1 MKNSEKEKI
10 LFKYNLIG
18 LILEGIVVSK
28 ITVSTGKIDNY
39 LKLTL
44 GFINTKIKFNTMQT
58 NLHIIIKNSHQMT
71 FNYMYLLYKSNE
83 ELKIRNKIY
92 SNIIIDYEKNI
103 SKLLEDYYDYS
114 DLFRDSLEYLYN
126 QVKNFSGEV
135 FNELIELIENV
146 YDNYTIILNKTENNE
161 FDVLNEIRIVT
172 KNEYMNYINNMLEL
186 IIQFKNDTLIFLSRI
201 KQEVDIIQTFQID
214 ILYDIVDV
222 IYDGIIIFREFI
234 KKLFKAVEKGVTIFK
249 YDIKDYMDEIIGEL
263 LYLTD
268 F

>member
-1 MKNSEKEKI
+1 
-10 LFKYNLIG
+10 
-18 LILEGIVVSK
+18 
-28 ITVSTGKIDNY
+28 
-39 LKLTL
+39 
-44 GFINTKIKFNTMQT
+44 
-58 NLHIIIKNSHQMT
+58 MT

-126 QVKNFSGEV
+126 QVKNFSGEF

-172 KNEYMNYINNMLEL
+172 KNEYM
-186 IIQFKNDTLIFLSRI
+186 T
-201 KQEVDIIQTFQID
+201 
-214 ILYDIVDV
+214 
-222 IYDGIIIFREFI
+222 
-234 KKLFKAVEKGVTIFK
+234 
-249 YDIKDYMDEIIGEL
+249 
-263 LYLTD
+263 
-268 F
+268 